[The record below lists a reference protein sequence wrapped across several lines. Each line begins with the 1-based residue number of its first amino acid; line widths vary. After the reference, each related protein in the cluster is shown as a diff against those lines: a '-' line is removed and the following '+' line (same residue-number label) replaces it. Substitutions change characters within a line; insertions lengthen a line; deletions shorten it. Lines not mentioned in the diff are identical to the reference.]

1 MKHKVLNTLKTHSM
15 LGSGSRVIIALSGGA
30 DSVTLF
36 HVIISL
42 REELG
47 IEVYAAHVN
56 HNLRGQESLRDEAF
70 VKKLCKDYN
79 VELFIKSVDV
89 NAICA
94 ETSESFETVGRR
106 VRYEFFKELSEKL
119 DAEVATAHT
128 LSDSLETALFNMARG
143 ASFAGLSSIP
153 YKRGR
158 VIRPL
163 LDVTRKEVEFYAK
176 DNKLSYVDDST
187 NADADICNRN
197 KIRHK
202 AVPVLKEVNEGAEQ
216 NYLRLRQSL
225 IDAEAFIKTEAEKLI
240 STAECEFGYDAK
252 LLSEAHPAP
261 LSYALKLILEKED
274 AGFEY
279 KHIELIKS
287 SLPKGGAVPLIKGY
301 IAIVKQG
308 VLRIVCESK
317 AQKGYFP
324 FKINSSFTYDGN
336 IYSVKELSQEE
347 IINKKLALKAIGY
360 DKISSDANFRTRQS
374 GDKFSLLKRKI
385 TKDLRKLQNEL
396 KIPSE
401 KRDKMLLLQS
411 GGKVLW
417 AEGVGV
423 SLEGMYTEG
432 KGILIEVEKEK
443 GYA

>member
-15 LGSGSRVIIALSGGA
+15 LKNGDKVIVALSGGA

-36 HVIISL
+36 DVLLSL
-42 REELG
+42 KNELK

-70 VKKLCKDYN
+70 VRNLCKEN
-79 VELFIKSVDV
+79 KVELFVKSVDV
-89 NAICA
+89 NAMCK

-163 LDVTRKEVEFYAK
+163 LDVTREEVESYTK
-176 DNKLSYVDDST
+176 ENKLLYVNDST

-202 AVPVLKEVNEGAEQ
+202 AVPVLKEVNAGVEQ
-216 NYLRLRQSL
+216 NFLRLRQSL
-225 IDAEAFIKTEAEKLI
+225 IDAESFIKAEAERLI
-240 STAECEFGYDAK
+240 QNARLQFGYDAK
-252 LLSEAHPAP
+252 LLLNAHPAP
-261 LSYALKLILEKED
+261 LNYALKLLLEEAD

-287 SLPKGGAVPLIKGY
+287 CLSKGGAVPLLNGST
-301 IAIVKQG
+301 AVVKQG
-308 VLRIVCESK
+308 VLRIVMEK
-317 AQKGYFP
+317 EIEKGEFP
-324 FKINSSFTYDGN
+324 FKINSSFSYNGK
-336 IYSVKELSQEE
+336 IYSVKELSEE
-347 IINKKLALKAIGY
+347 DIINKKLALKVIGC
-360 DKISSDANFRTRQS
+360 DTISSDTVFGTRQS
-374 GDKFSLLKRKI
+374 GDKFSLLKRNI

-401 KRDKMLLLQS
+401 QRDKMLLIKS
-411 GGKVLW
+411 GGKILW

-423 SLEGMYTEG
+423 SADGIYKTG
-432 KGILIEVEKEK
+432 KGIFIEVEKEK

>member
-15 LGSGSRVIIALSGGA
+15 LGSGDRVIVALSGGA

-36 HVIISL
+36 NVLLSL
-42 REELG
+42 QDELG

-70 VKKLCKDYN
+70 VKKLCKENN

-89 NAICA
+89 NALCK

-106 VRYEFFKELSEKL
+106 VRYDFFEELSGQL
-119 DAEVATAHT
+119 DAVVATAHT

-153 YKRGR
+153 YRRGR
-158 VIRPL
+158 IIRPL
-163 LDVTRKEVEFYAK
+163 LDVTREDVEKYVSE
-176 DNKLSYVDDST
+176 NKLSYVDDST

-202 AVPVLKEVNEGAEQ
+202 AVPVLKEVNEGAEL
-216 NYLRLRQSL
+216 NFLRLRQSL
-225 IDAEAFIKTEAEKLI
+225 IDAESFIKAEAEKLI
-240 STAECEFGYDAK
+240 LIAKCEFGYDAK
-252 LLSEAHPAP
+252 LLLNAHPAP
-261 LSYALKLILEKED
+261 LSYALKLILEETS

-279 KHIELIKS
+279 KHIELIKFC
-287 SLPKGGAVPLIKGY
+287 LEKDGAVPLLNGTT
-301 IAIVKQG
+301 AVVKQG
-308 VLRIVCESK
+308 VLRIVRENEIK
-317 AQKGYFP
+317 KGDFS
-324 FKINSSFTYDGN
+324 FEINSSFSYNGKL
-336 IYSVKELSQEE
+336 YSVKELSEEE
-347 IINKKLALKAIGY
+347 IINKKLALKVIDY
-360 DKISSDANFRTRQS
+360 DKIGSDASLSTRQS
-374 GDKFSLLKRKI
+374 GDKFSPLKRKI

-401 KRDKMLLLQS
+401 QRDKMLLLKSS
-411 GGKVLW
+411 GKILW

-423 SLEGMYTEG
+423 SADGMYKKG
-432 KGILIEVEKEK
+432 KGILIEVEKE
-443 GYA
+443 